1 VAVARLQAAW
11 VPGQVIAALEGGSCQ
26 ALVAL
31 VATQCLPRPTADHQ
45 AVVPTCLGL
54 VVGVGVEEEVGAWRA
69 APAQLQAWHRLRL
82 LQALGRSHSHHTPPS
97 TMVACTA
104 TSLTRPSTRHST
116 TCTT

>member
-11 VPGQVIAALEGGSCQ
+11 VPGRLVIAALQGVSCQ

-31 VATQCLPRPTADHQ
+31 VAAQCLPRPTADHQ

-54 VVGVGVEEEVGAWRA
+54 VVGVGAEELVGAWRA
-69 APAQLQAWHRLRL
+69 APAQAWHRLRL
-82 LQALGRSHSHHTPPS
+82 LQALGRRNSLHTPPS

-116 TCTT
+116 TYTT